1 MKIQW
6 LKDEIEDSITNKN
19 LGDAVMWQKKIR
31 KEKKRNNKSSGT
43 Q

>member
-19 LGDAVMWQKKIR
+19 LGDAVMWQKKN
-31 KEKKRNNKSSGT
+31 KKRKKKK
-43 Q
+43 